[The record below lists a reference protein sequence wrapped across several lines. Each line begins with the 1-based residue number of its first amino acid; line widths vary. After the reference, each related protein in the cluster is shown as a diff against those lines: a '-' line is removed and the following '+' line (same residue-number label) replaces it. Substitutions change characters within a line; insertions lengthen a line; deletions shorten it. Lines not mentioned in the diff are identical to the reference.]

1 MPQPEKVLNPD
12 GSPQEWFG
20 AELRYW
26 RKRRAGLSAA
36 QLGPM
41 VQVSPDV
48 ISKIE
53 KGQYKCRRDLA
64 ERLDAV
70 LETGGVLTRAW
81 GMVFGDADKR
91 RRDADSARRGQVEGT
106 IQVHQGRM
114 LGRDTPAPLPE
125 SLPPVDRRAFLA
137 ATSLAAFAPIDLAR
151 LVAPTAS
158 PELPKHIR
166 PTELDQLRLVA
177 DSIHRW
183 DNAQGGGGLVGDFAS
198 RSMEWAVRLLS
209 VDCPEQLRPE
219 LLGSVARLGI
229 VVGATHFDAYAHDE
243 ARVAFKISSE
253 CAEEA
258 GDWWLRAKTFSFLSR
273 QATWLGDPDE
283 GLTYAEKGLVR
294 SDRLTPTIQAMLHSA
309 RARAFGK
316 MHDVQGTLAAVGAA
330 DDAFARS
337 NPAEDPQWM
346 RYYDEAQ
353 HHGDTAH
360 AMFDLAIHKDQDP
373 GRAAQRFATAVAGHS
388 DDYARSRGISRTKL
402 ASLIMA
408 KGDPMQA
415 IAIGHQA
422 LDDVGRLTSRRAADD
437 LKELRRFAGHHRTL
451 EEAAHLRQ
459 RIATTLQA

>member
-1 MPQPEKVLNPD
+1 MPQPEKELNPD
-12 GSPQEWFG
+12 ASPQAWFG

-26 RKRRAGLSAA
+26 RKRRPGLRAA

-41 VQVSPDV
+41 VQVSPDM

-53 KGQYKCRRDLA
+53 KGQYRCPRDLA
-64 ERLDAV
+64 VRLDAV

-81 GMVFGDADKR
+81 GMVFGDADNEQR
-91 RRDADSARRGQVEGT
+91 EADSGRQGPVEGT
-106 IQVHQGRM
+106 VQVRGGRI
-114 LGRDTPAPLPE
+114 LGRTTSVPLPG
-125 SLPPVDRRAFLA
+125 SLPSLDRRAFLA
-137 ATSLAAFAPIDLAR
+137 ATSLAAIAPTDLAG
-151 LVAPTAS
+151 LVAPAAP
-158 PELPKHIR
+158 PELPKRILHK
-166 PTELDQLRLVA
+166 ELEQLRHIA
-177 DSIHRW
+177 DGIHRW

-209 VDCPEQLRPE
+209 VDCPPRLRAD

-243 ARVAFKISSE
+243 ARVAFKIASE

-258 GDWWLRAKTFSFLSR
+258 GDWWLRAQTFSFLAR
-273 QATWLGDPDE
+273 QAIWLGDPDE

-294 SDRLTPTIQAMLHSA
+294 SDRLTPTIQATLHCA

-316 MHDVQGTLAAVGAA
+316 MRNVQGTLAAVGAA
-330 DDAFARS
+330 DDAFAHS
-337 NPAEDPQWM
+337 NPSEDPPWM
-346 RYYDEAQ
+346 AYYDEAQ

-360 AMFDLAIHKDQDP
+360 ALWDLAIHADQDP
-373 GRAAQRFATAVAGHS
+373 GRAAKRFTTAVSGHS

-402 ASLIMA
+402 ASLVMA
-408 KGDPMQA
+408 KGDPMQGVS
-415 IAIGHQA
+415 IGHKA

-437 LKELRRFAGHHRTL
+437 LKELRRFAAKHRTL

-459 RIATTLQA
+459 RITTSLQA